1 MRTVYLGT
9 STFAVDVLG
18 ALATS
23 PHRPSLVVTPPDRP
37 RGRGR
42 KVASPPVALAARDLG
57 LDLHQAASVNDD
69 DTVARIEQAAP
80 EAICVCQFGQL
91 VKEPLLSRYLMLNVH
106 PSVLPR
112 WRGAA
117 PIERAIMAG
126 DTVTG
131 VTIFQITEGLD
142 SGPIALVRHEPVRP
156 DDTAGTLASRL
167 APIGAHLMVEAL
179 DQDEAGALEP
189 TEQPK
194 EGVTYADKID
204 PAERHLDPWRPAA
217 ELERIVRALTPSIGA
232 YLELEEGSRLGVERA
247 VVAADEATLAL
258 GELAGRDGRL
268 LLGTG
273 DGVLELVRVKPPG
286 GRAMSASDYLR
297 GHEAPARAVPPHTI
311 AE

>member
-1 MRTVYLGT
+1 VRTVYLGT

-42 KVASPPVALAARDLG
+42 KVAAPPVALAARDLG
-57 LDLHQAASVNDD
+57 LDLHQAASVNEEG
-69 DTVARIEQAAP
+69 TLQRIEEAAP

-91 VKEPLLSRYLMLNVH
+91 IKEPLLSRYLMLNVH

-126 DTVTG
+126 DEVTG
-131 VTIFQITEGLD
+131 VAIFQITEGLD
-142 SGPIALVRHEPVRP
+142 SGPIVLVRHEPVLP

-179 DQDEAGALEP
+179 DQAEAGVLEP
-189 TEQPK
+189 TEQPE
-194 EGVTYADKID
+194 EGATYADKID
-204 PAERHLDPWRPAA
+204 PAERQLDPRRPAA
-217 ELERIVRALTPSIGA
+217 ELERIVRALTPTIGA
-232 YLELEEGSRLGVERA
+232 YLELEDGSRLGVERA
-247 VVAADEATLAL
+247 VVAPDEATPAP
-258 GELAGRDGRL
+258 GELTARDGRL

-273 DGVLELVRVKPPG
+273 GGVLELVRVKPPS
-286 GRAMSASDYLR
+286 GRAMNASDYLR
-297 GHEAPARAVPPHTI
+297 GRQAPARAQPPIT
-311 AE
+311 E